1 MIALAVSRL
10 RSGNVVAFAT
20 ETVYGLGADTF
31 NPAAL
36 ERIYQIK
43 GRPFNNP
50 LIAHV
55 LDWDQAR
62 LVCDVSAAG
71 ESRFASF
78 DTAKELA
85 SRFWPG
91 PLTLVLPKAPRVPPQ
106 ATAGLATI
114 AVRAPAHPVA
124 RKLLQ
129 AFSGPISAPS
139 ANRSGHV
146 SPTRA
151 QHVAEDFADAD
162 DLLILDGGAS
172 DVGIES
178 TVLDLTATP
187 PRILRPGAITAER
200 LRETLGEVQ
209 SPHLQTQ
216 TASPGTA
223 SQHYAPHT
231 PAELVTT
238 SEIQDRLRQ
247 SQQPLAV
254 LTFDASQ
261 VASPHKA
268 IEMPRDA
275 EEYARALYGAL
286 READALG
293 CERMIIES
301 PPQEADLWRAIT
313 DRLRRAARPQ

>member
-1 MIALAVSRL
+1 MPRIAAPTEDMIALAVSRL

-124 RKLLQ
+124 RKLGQ
-129 AFSGPISAPS
+129 RFSRPSRHQRHSPHAEWIHATPTRSPSRYPTASAP
-139 ANRSGHV
+139 AC
-146 SPTRA
+146 A
-151 QHVAEDFADAD
+151 
-162 DLLILDGGAS
+162 
-172 DVGIES
+172 
-178 TVLDLTATP
+178 TVP
-187 PRILRPGAITAER
+187 IT
-200 LRETLGEVQ
+200 
-209 SPHLQTQ
+209 
-216 TASPGTA
+216 
-223 SQHYAPHT
+223 
-231 PAELVTT
+231 
-238 SEIQDRLRQ
+238 
-247 SQQPLAV
+247 
-254 LTFDASQ
+254 
-261 VASPHKA
+261 
-268 IEMPRDA
+268 
-275 EEYARALYGAL
+275 
-286 READALG
+286 
-293 CERMIIES
+293 
-301 PPQEADLWRAIT
+301 
-313 DRLRRAARPQ
+313 